1 MESLREPAMSFNEL
15 GELFRMEHKSKMLT
29 EVGGDLYQN
38 IAELLRYLKKRY
50 EQQLSA
56 DPENPKTDRANQERI
71 LGTQRAKA
79 IVDMRME
86 KICKMAL
93 RGAMGSVNPI
103 DKLTRE
109 EKEYYETILK
119 HSVSHRK
126 IIDRLSGNIRYR
138 NTEIVPDTSEEKEE
152 LPPAFHVPETDDP
165 PLEDEPPATVSVP
178 KTLPDTIP
186 DDWGESN
193 DDVPLEPIEEIMQS
207 MPEAPVREERPFVPP
222 IDDVVSEDEEF
233 DGEIPEDDLDRM
245 MADDMPVRAP
255 AEKKTV
261 PAGREEPKR
270 DDLVLL
276 RILVDV
282 PMPIAGPDGQQY
294 ILKKE
299 NVVRMPA
306 MLAQMLVGNK
316 MAAELHP
323 SP

>member
-152 LPPAFHVPETDDP
+152 LPPAFHVPETDDT

-186 DDWGESN
+186 DDWGNPTTTSPWN
-193 DDVPLEPIEEIMQS
+193 RS
-207 MPEAPVREERPFVPP
+207 RR
-222 IDDVVSEDEEF
+222 SC
-233 DGEIPEDDLDRM
+233 
-245 MADDMPVRAP
+245 RACRRHLY
-255 AEKKTV
+255 A
-261 PAGREEPKR
+261 RR
-270 DDLVLL
+270 N
-276 RILVDV
+276 RS
-282 PMPIAGPDGQQY
+282 
-294 ILKKE
+294 
-299 NVVRMPA
+299 
-306 MLAQMLVGNK
+306 
-316 MAAELHP
+316 
-323 SP
+323 SPR

>member
-56 DPENPKTDRANQERI
+56 DPENPKTDRANQEKI

-152 LPPAFHVPETDDP
+152 LPPAFHVPETDDT

-207 MPEAPVREERPFVPP
+207 
-222 IDDVVSEDEEF
+222 
-233 DGEIPEDDLDRM
+233 
-245 MADDMPVRAP
+245 
-255 AEKKTV
+255 T
-261 PAGREEPKR
+261 GREEPKR

-294 ILKKE
+294 VLKKE